1 MRRLLSVAAAALLGA
16 LTVAAPA
23 NAASPTFEQ
32 PTATATYGTEIV
44 FRQAFASPLAL
55 ARVELLLEFPESD
68 GPFVVQ
74 VAGATAAGD
83 RALVHRWSIADDGH
97 LVPNTTINAR
107 WRLVPADR
115 GAAPLLGPSIRI
127 LYADTRFTWRTLE
140 GDLVRLHWYEG
151 SDTFGKRAL
160 EIGERAVREAADF
173 LGVTESEPIDFFVY
187 AEQAAFYDA
196 LGPGTRENV
205 GGEAHSDIRTI
216 FALIRPGEVDAGWV
230 GVVIPHE
237 LTHLVFDSA
246 VRNPYHFPPR
256 WLNEG
261 VATYLSE
268 GYKTSD
274 RSLVEAAARGGRL
287 MPLHALGGQF
297 PTTAERFYLAYAESV
312 SAVDYLVREQGTAAL
327 VKLIRSYAGGV
338 TDDESFSAAVG
349 TDQAGFE
356 EAWLADVGANAPT
369 RHGPQPAPAG
379 PLPPGWSSD
388 PTPAPPAA
396 SPGPNA
402 TPGASPGPGPGG
414 STGGGGSPLRDGWVL
429 LIAALGGL
437 LVGGGLAY
445 VRRRRRARAGT
456 GGPESAGGTEGAD
469 GGGP

>member
-1 MRRLLSVAAAALLGA
+1 MRRLLSVAAGALLVA
-16 LTVAAPA
+16 LTFAAPA
-23 NAASPTFEQ
+23 AAASPSFDR
-32 PTATATYGTEIV
+32 PTASATFGTEIV
-44 FRQAFASPLAL
+44 FRQTFSSPIAL

-68 GPFVVQ
+68 GPYVIQ
-74 VAGATAAGD
+74 VAGATAPGD
-83 RALVHRWSIADDGH
+83 REVVHRWSIADDGH
-97 LVPNTTINAR
+97 LVPNTAITAR
-107 WRLVPADR
+107 WRLVPVDR
-115 GAAPLLGPSIRI
+115 GTAPLLGPSVRI
-127 LYADTRFTWRTLE
+127 AYEDSRFAWRTLD

-205 GGEAHSDIRTI
+205 GGEAHSDIRTM
-216 FALIRPGEVDAGWV
+216 FALIGPGEVDAGWV

-287 MPLHALGGQF
+287 MPLSALGGQF

-312 SAVDYLVREQGTAAL
+312 SAVDYLVRDKGTASL
-327 VKLIRSYAGGV
+327 VKLIRSYADGV
-338 TDDESFSAAVG
+338 TDDEAFTAAVG
-349 TDQAGFE
+349 TDVAGFA
-356 EAWLADVGANAPT
+356 EAWLADVGAEPPT

-379 PLPPGWSSD
+379 PLPPGWESD
-388 PTPAPPAA
+388 ATSAPPAGSPAPSA
-396 SPGPNA
+396 SPG
-402 TPGASPGPGPGG
+402 GSPGPGPGG
-414 STGGGGSPLRDGWVL
+414 PTDDGDSALRGGWVL
-429 LIAALGGL
+429 LVAALAGL
-437 LVGGGLAY
+437 LVGGSLAY
-445 VRRRRRARAGT
+445 VRRRRRARDGAH
-456 GGPESAGGTEGAD
+456 GPFDAHGPDGAD
-469 GGGP
+469 GVAT

>member
-1 MRRLLSVAAAALLGA
+1 MRRLLAVAAAALLVA
-16 LTVAAPA
+16 LAVAAPA

-44 FRQAFASPLAL
+44 FRQAFSSPLAL

-97 LVPNTTINAR
+97 LVPNTTITAR
-107 WRLVPADR
+107 WRLVPVDR
-115 GAAPLLGPSIRI
+115 GAAPLLGPPIRI

-140 GDLVRLHWYEG
+140 GDLVRLHWYDG
-151 SDTFGKRAL
+151 ADSFGQRAL

-173 LGVTESEPIDFFVY
+173 LGVSESEPIDFFVY
-187 AEQAAFYDA
+187 GAQDAFYDA

-205 GGEAHSDIRTI
+205 GGEAHSDIRTM
-216 FALIRPGEVDAGWV
+216 FALIQPGEVADPWV
-230 GVVIPHE
+230 AVVIPHE

-268 GYKTSD
+268 GFTAAD
-274 RSLVEAAARGGRL
+274 RASVRAAGADGRL

-338 TDDESFSAAVG
+338 TDDEAFRAAVG

-356 EAWLADVGANAPT
+356 EAWLADVGADAPI

-379 PLPPGWSSD
+379 PLPPGWNSD
-388 PTPAPPAA
+388 PTPVPPAA
-396 SPGPNA
+396 SP
-402 TPGASPGPGPGG
+402 
-414 STGGGGSPLRDGWVL
+414 GWVL

-445 VRRRRRARAGT
+445 VRRRRARTGT
-456 GGPESAGGTEGAD
+456 GGPGSAGGTDGAD